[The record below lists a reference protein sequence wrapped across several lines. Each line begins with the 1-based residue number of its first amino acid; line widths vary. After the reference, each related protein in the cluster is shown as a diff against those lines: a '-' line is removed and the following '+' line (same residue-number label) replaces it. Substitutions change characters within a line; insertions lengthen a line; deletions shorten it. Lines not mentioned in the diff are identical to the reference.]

1 MYFDSVTCE
10 GVSGCLL
17 KIDALQGLDRF
28 EEAVTEC
35 EQYIAFIKGKG
46 SSIHLYTV
54 ILTLILILTATVTV
68 TVGVTVDADLGV
80 IFMNKKCH

>member
-17 KIDALQGLDRF
+17 KVDALQGLDRF

-54 ILTLILILTATVTV
+54 ILTLTLILTATVTV
-68 TVGVTVDADLGV
+68 TLTCDRDCGRGCA
-80 IFMNKKCH
+80 FYQ